1 MKEKKK
7 KNENQNNKY
16 QREEKKSVSGVHC
29 QMWKRERDMIRKQ
42 RQYFLRNVWLGF
54 SVAVAAIPLTKLG
67 SDRPEE
73 KWTIQ

>member
-1 MKEKKK
+1 
-7 KNENQNNKY
+7 
-16 QREEKKSVSGVHC
+16 
-29 QMWKRERDMIRKQ
+29 MIRKQ

-54 SVAVAAIPLTKLG
+54 GVAVAAIPLTKLG